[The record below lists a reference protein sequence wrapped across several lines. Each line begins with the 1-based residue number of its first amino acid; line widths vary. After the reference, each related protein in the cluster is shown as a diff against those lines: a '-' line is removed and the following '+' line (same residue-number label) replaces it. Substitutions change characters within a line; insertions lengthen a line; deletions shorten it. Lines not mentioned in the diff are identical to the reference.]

1 VASSVVDTV
10 CLTRG
15 VTTMAR
21 MEFGGLSAAW
31 KGEASDFT
39 PLLAEQL
46 DALGE
51 QINVDLISIGE
62 SEVPTTG
69 GRRIDIVAQSG
80 EGLELVVENQYGRA
94 DHDHLT
100 RGLAY
105 AVARHAR
112 GLIVVAEQHRD
123 EFRALAEYLN
133 DLAEVDPERGIKVW
147 LVEAKAVRIAS
158 GPWAPLFN
166 AVVQPNTFT
175 ASVEK
180 IKKEVESHGTIED
193 FWRRFNSDSC
203 RAAAQQIVGRW
214 QSAGYPYRIGPATS
228 HVVLTARG
236 PSVNGRRTVVVIYP
250 DGHVM
255 VPFASYAGSN
265 SGIPIEALTSED
277 FRAGA
282 NVLFG
287 FSGTEKRAHTTPGW
301 LRPEVEDDLFAF
313 IQSVA
318 SAYAEAVAGDPL
330 Q

>member
-1 VASSVVDTV
+1 MVGSA
-10 CLTRG
+10 CLTGG

-21 MEFGGLSAAW
+21 LEFGRLSAAW
-31 KGEASDFT
+31 KGVATDFT

-112 GLIVVAEQHRD
+112 GLIVVAEEHRD

-147 LVEAKAVRIAS
+147 LVEAKAVRIAA

-166 AVVQPNTFT
+166 AVVQPNSFT
-175 ASVEK
+175 ASVEVV
-180 IKKEVESHGTIED
+180 KKAESHGTLED
-193 FWRRFNSDSC
+193 FWQRFGSDSC
-203 RAAAQQIVGRW
+203 RAAAENVVGRW
-214 QSAGYPYRIGPATS
+214 QATGYPYRIGPGTS
-228 HVVLTARG
+228 HVVLMAPG
-236 PSVNGRRTVVVIYP
+236 PSVNGRRTVVAIYP
-250 DGHVM
+250 DGRVM

-265 SGIPIEALTSED
+265 SGIPIEALTSD
-277 FRAGA
+277 AFRAHA
-282 NVLFG
+282 NALFG
-287 FSGTEKRAHTTPGW
+287 FSGTEKQARSAPGW
-301 LRPEVEDDLFAF
+301 LRPQVEDDLFAF
-313 IQSVA
+313 AQSVA
-318 SAYAEAVAGDPL
+318 SAYAEASSADPL
-330 Q
+330 P